1 MGFLKDLVEDKIDEV
16 TEGLRDAA
24 GDLVGRPLGDTEDQ
38 QDPNNRVDN
47 RTADLRYPLE
57 QDTYKATVTFTV
69 LEEKYTG
76 NQALMSDIAEK
87 KREDAEALKQA
98 SEERSESGENPPDE
112 KSNKDKL
119 QEYAKSEFNNFIAP
133 KQTVMGKS
141 VTMYLPLGLTFN
153 DNVAYNNV
161 QLGQLGATLETGL
174 GLAASMAQGVGSF
187 IENFKGPTAPAGGDL
202 AKLAAIRLGKELP
215 MVGAE
220 ASLAARVTG
229 GVTLN
234 PNERAVFDQPN
245 IREFAFNFKMIAR
258 SKAEQRQVN
267 EIIRHLRTELY
278 PEEILAPIGEDKKAR
293 NISLGYKFP
302 NKFKIEFHYDGKQI
316 PGLAK
321 IMPCFLQGVDTV
333 YNAGQMAFHEDGN
346 FMEVDMTLRFRE
358 TRALTKERVIKEG
371 F

>member
-16 TEGLRDAA
+16 KDGLRDAA

-187 IENFKGPTAPAGGDL
+187 IENFKGPNCTSGW
-202 AKLAAIRLGKELP
+202 
-215 MVGAE
+215 
-220 ASLAARVTG
+220 
-229 GVTLN
+229 
-234 PNERAVFDQPN
+234 
-245 IREFAFNFKMIAR
+245 R
-258 SKAEQRQVN
+258 S
-267 EIIRHLRTELY
+267 
-278 PEEILAPIGEDKKAR
+278 
-293 NISLGYKFP
+293 
-302 NKFKIEFHYDGKQI
+302 
-316 PGLAK
+316 
-321 IMPCFLQGVDTV
+321 C
-333 YNAGQMAFHEDGN
+333 
-346 FMEVDMTLRFRE
+346 
-358 TRALTKERVIKEG
+358 
-371 F
+371 